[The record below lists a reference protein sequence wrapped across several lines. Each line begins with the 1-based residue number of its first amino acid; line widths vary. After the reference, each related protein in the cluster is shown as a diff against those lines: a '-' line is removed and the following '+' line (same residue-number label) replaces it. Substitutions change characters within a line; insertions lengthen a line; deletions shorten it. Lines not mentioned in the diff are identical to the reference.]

1 MLSPTFARKSYK
13 MYNFSV
19 ALLTVE
25 QSLNKQQMSG
35 DSEQQD

>member
-1 MLSPTFARKSYK
+1 

-25 QSLNKQQMSG
+25 QSLNKRQMSG
-35 DSEQQD
+35 DIKQQDCIS